1 MINFGMKLKQL
12 RVNRGL
18 TQNDLAA
25 VLEVNRATI
34 SGYETGGVYP
44 SVEIMKKIAEFFGVS
59 ADYLMGLSND
69 KLTMLGRL
77 TPEQTMLMNE
87 LAQEFTSLNE
97 HQK

>member
-12 RVNRGL
+12 RTTKGL

-25 VLEVNRATI
+25 VLEVNRATV

-44 SVEIMKKIAEFFGVS
+44 SVEILKKISEFFNVS
-59 ADYLMGLSND
+59 ADYLIGLTYDQKSTRG
-69 KLTMLGRL
+69 KLTAEQSMLI
-77 TPEQTMLMNE
+77 NE
-87 LAQEFTSLNE
+87 LAQQFIFLNE